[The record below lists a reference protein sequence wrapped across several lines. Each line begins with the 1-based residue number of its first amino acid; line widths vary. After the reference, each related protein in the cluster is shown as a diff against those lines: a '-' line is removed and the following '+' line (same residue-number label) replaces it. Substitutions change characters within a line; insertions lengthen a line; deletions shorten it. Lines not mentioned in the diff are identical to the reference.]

1 MHFQFAIRLMALYE
15 FALINW
21 SNYVMIYLLEFVL
34 CGVWLFDWWCYQ
46 KVEARQDMMSQ
57 GLTVRVSG
65 VLHRRPIA
73 RTIEMNSAAVYLNRF
88 LCHISLCSCRLP
100 CLWNRCSFAARH
112 CSLVSCAVAC
122 LWNRCSLAARHCSL
136 VSCAR
141 ACLWNKC
148 LLAARHCSL
157 VSCAMA
163 ALFIKT
169 VFYSWAEESVS
180 L

>member
-1 MHFQFAIRLMALYE
+1 MCALIYLSHLYSSIVKHWSFWRLTFKMHFQFAIRLMALYE

-112 CSLVSCAVAC
+112 CSLVSCA
-122 LWNRCSLAARHCSL
+122 
-136 VSCAR
+136 
-141 ACLWNKC
+141 
-148 LLAARHCSL
+148 
-157 VSCAMA
+157 MA